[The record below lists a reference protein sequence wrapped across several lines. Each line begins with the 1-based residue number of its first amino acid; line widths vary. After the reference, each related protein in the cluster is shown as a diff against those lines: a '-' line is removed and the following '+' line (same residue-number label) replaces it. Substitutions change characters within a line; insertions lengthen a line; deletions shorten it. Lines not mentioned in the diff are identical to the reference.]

1 MKANR
6 VGSEV
11 GPAMARRKSAAGRRL
26 VVLVGLVILL
36 AACAMFGFTVGTR
49 PVTLAT
55 TWNALFHFDPQSS
68 VHLLV
73 RNLRIPRTL
82 LAIIVGAALGA
93 AGTIMQAL
101 TRNPLSDPGILGINA
116 GASVAI
122 VIAITLL
129 GISDVSFYMAF
140 GILGAG
146 LAGTAV
152 YMLGNVGA
160 KDNHLRVV
168 LAGAAI
174 SVVLLSIAQIVL
186 VNSAD
191 HVFDQYRNWSVGSLQ
206 GRGYSVLFPVGSL
219 TLIGLI
225 LALSL
230 ANALDTAALGSD
242 LSKAL
247 GANPVRVWSLA
258 AIAIILLSGAA
269 TAAAGPI
276 AFVGLTAPHIARL
289 LAGPGHRWLLPYSM
303 IVAAI
308 LVTAADTL
316 GRIVAPPGE
325 VGMGIMI
332 GLFGGPFFILL
343 VRQHRMSQL

>member
-1 MKANR
+1 M
-6 VGSEV
+6 E
-11 GPAMARRKSAAGRRL
+11 RRHSAAGRRL
-26 VVLVGLVILL
+26 AILLGLVVLL
-36 AACAMFGFTVGTR
+36 AACALFGFTVGTR

-55 TWNALFHFDPQSS
+55 TWDALFHFDPQSS
-68 VHLLV
+68 DHLLV

-82 LAIIVGAALGA
+82 LAIIVGTALGV
-93 AGTIMQAL
+93 AGTVMQAL

-116 GASVAI
+116 GASVMI

-129 GISDVSFYMAF
+129 GISDVSLYMAF

-146 LAGTAV
+146 LAGMGV
-152 YMLGNVGA
+152 YLLGNVGA
-160 KDNHLRVV
+160 KDSQLRVV

-174 SVVLLSIAQIVL
+174 SVVLISIAQIVL
-186 VNSAD
+186 INSAD
-191 HVFDQYRNWSVGSLQ
+191 QVFDQYRNWSVGSLQ
-206 GRGYSVLFPVGSL
+206 GRGYSVFLPVGGL
-219 TLIGLI
+219 TLIGLA

-230 ANALDTAALGSD
+230 SSALDTAALGSD

-258 AIAIILLSGAA
+258 AISIILLAGAE

-289 LAGPGHRWLLPYSM
+289 LAGPGHRWLLPFSM

-308 LVTAADTL
+308 LVTVADTL
-316 GRIVAPPGE
+316 GRIIAPPGE
-325 VGMGIMI
+325 VGVGIMI

-343 VRQHRMSQL
+343 VRRNQMSQL